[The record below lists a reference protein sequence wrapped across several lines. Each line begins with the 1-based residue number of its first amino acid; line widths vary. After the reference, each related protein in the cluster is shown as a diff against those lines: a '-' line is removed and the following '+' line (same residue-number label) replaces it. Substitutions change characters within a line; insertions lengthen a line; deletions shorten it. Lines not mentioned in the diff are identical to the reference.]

1 VTDGRVHYVRNG
13 EVRLAYRV
21 YGDSETT
28 LVWVPTVLS
37 SIDRYDDPAFP
48 WGAFVAQLSR
58 ETRVIVYDGRGTGLS
73 DPVSAAPSLDDRVQ
87 DLSCVLDAAGVV
99 QASLFAPFTGGSQ
112 ALVFA
117 ARHPDR
123 VRSLILF
130 ATAARFTD
138 DLPAFSWGFSE
149 TEVAAQLEEI
159 ENHWGEGAL
168 ADLVFGA
175 SADVPGVRD
184 QWGRI
189 QSSFA
194 GPTTARLLWQTYIR
208 DDTRDFLGG
217 VRAPTLVLARRGDHM
232 VPFEASQALAVALP
246 NARFAELPPGEHHA
260 FDIADVLLERILTFC
275 EIPASA
281 KCQRVLATVLFTD
294 IVSSTEQLNA
304 SGDEHWRHQLDVH
317 DGVVDTVLAKH
328 SGRRVKHTGDGVFAL
343 FDGPTGAAA
352 AAQELIGVLA
362 TRGIRIRAGIHTGEC
377 ERRGEEWSGMAV
389 HTGARIGALAGADE
403 VLASRTVRDLSA
415 GSGLIFESLGPQQLK
430 GLPEALE
437 IYRVTA
443 R

>member
-1 VTDGRVHYVRNG
+1 VRYVRNG
-13 EVRLAYRV
+13 KVRLAYRV
-21 YGDSETT
+21 YGEGEFT

-37 SIDRYDDPAFP
+37 SIDRYDDAAFP
-48 WGAFVAQLSR
+48 WGAFVQQLSR
-58 ETRVIVYDGRGTGLS
+58 QMRVVVYDGRGTGLS
-73 DPVSAAPSLDDRVQ
+73 DPVSAAPSLDDRAQ
-87 DLSCVLDAAGVV
+87 DLSCVLEAAGVA
-99 QASLFAPFTGGSQ
+99 QATLFAPFTGGSQ
-112 ALVFA
+112 SLAFA
-117 ARHPDR
+117 ARYPDR

-130 ATAARFTD
+130 ATAARFTQ
-138 DLPAFSWGFSE
+138 DLPGFPWGFSRAQV
-149 TEVAAQLEEI
+149 TAQLEEI

-168 ADLVFGA
+168 ADFVFGA

-194 GPTTARLLWQTYIR
+194 GPTTAGLLWQTYIY
-208 DDTRDFLGG
+208 DDTRDILGD
-217 VRAPTLVLARRGDHM
+217 VSAPALVLARRDDHM
-232 VPFEASQALAVALP
+232 VPFEASQALAVGLP
-246 NARFAELPPGEHHA
+246 HARFAELPPGEHHA
-260 FDIADVLLERILTFC
+260 FDIADVLLEKILTFC
-275 EIPASA
+275 EIPTGA
-281 KCQRVLATVLFTD
+281 KAQRVLATVLFTD

-328 SGRRVKHTGDGVFAL
+328 GGRRVKHTGDGVFAL
-343 FDGPTGAAA
+343 FDGPTGAAF

-389 HTGARIGALAGADE
+389 HTGARIGALAGAGE

-415 GSGLIFESLGPQQLK
+415 GSGLMFTSLGPARLK
-430 GLPEALE
+430 GITEALD
-437 IYRVTA
+437 IYRITA
-443 R
+443 G

>member
-1 VTDGRVHYVRNG
+1 VSDGRVRYVRNG
-13 EVRLAYRV
+13 DVRLAYRV
-21 YGDSETT
+21 YGDSEST

-48 WGAFVAQLSR
+48 WGAFVERLSR
-58 ETRVIVYDGRGTGLS
+58 EARVVVYDGRGAGLS
-73 DPVSAAPSLDDRVQ
+73 DPVSAAPSIEDRVL
-87 DLSCVLDAAGVV
+87 DLSCVLEAAGVT

-112 ALVFA
+112 SLVFA

-130 ATAARFTD
+130 ATAARFTQD
-138 DLPAFSWGFSE
+138 PPDFPWGFSQA
-149 TEVAAQLEEI
+149 EVTAQLEEI

-168 ADLVFGA
+168 AELVFGA

-194 GPTTARLLWQTYIR
+194 GPTMAGLLWRTYIH
-208 DDTRDFLGG
+208 DDTRDILGG
-217 VRAPTLVLARRGDHM
+217 VRAPAIVLARRGDHM
-232 VPFEASQALAVALP
+232 VPFEASQALAVGLP

-260 FDIADVLLERILTFC
+260 FDIADVLVEKILTFC
-275 EIPASA
+275 EIPTDA
-281 KCQRVLATVLFTD
+281 KGQRVLATVLFTD
-294 IVSSTEQLNA
+294 IVSSTEQLSA

-328 SGRRVKHTGDGVFAL
+328 GGRRVKHTGDGVFAL

-377 ERRGEEWSGMAV
+377 ERRGEEWSGLAV
-389 HTGARIGALAGADE
+389 HTGARIGALAGPGE

-430 GLPEALE
+430 GLSAEVDV
-437 IYRVTA
+437 YRVTA
-443 R
+443 G